1 MSKTA
6 EQIMQEREDMVL
18 SKLSHEETLIYH
30 LSHLAELIADGDI
43 DGKEWLDDLTD
54 AIDFIKDRI
63 SPVERM

>member
-18 SKLSHEETLIYH
+18 SKLSHEEKLIYH

-54 AIDFIKDRI
+54 AIDLIHDSIKA
-63 SPVERM
+63 VKE

>member
-18 SKLSHEETLIYH
+18 SKLSHEEKLVYH

-54 AIDFIKDRI
+54 AIDFILGHIK
-63 SPVERM
+63 SEKE

>member
-18 SKLSHEETLIYH
+18 SKLFHEEKLIYH

-63 SPVERM
+63 SSTERM